1 MLIDAPTSLATV
13 TVTHPNY
20 KPTIHSG
27 SILTTYKYTIHHIKH
42 YLSTASH
49 EVQWL
54 DENQRIFGRGQ
65 GRRSTWSYLHIQD
78 RYCSN
83 LFCTLQIHSNMLGI
97 VHNCIHYPPD
107 YPLISLATISDQ
119 PYRSVSRSGLIT
131 SKSYM
136 GLSHTLNNT
145 ILKLLSPSPIPAF
158 ARSRSVWIRSGSST
172 DKQIVQ
178 DLGILFTICL
188 QILNPTVEMNI
199 LT

>member
-1 MLIDAPTSLATV
+1 MRFSGWMRTSAFLV
-13 TVTHPNY
+13 
-20 KPTIHSG
+20 G
-27 SILTTYKYTIHHIKH
+27 
-42 YLSTASH
+42 
-49 EVQWL
+49 
-54 DENQRIFGRGQ
+54 GRGGGAHGHISTSRTAITLIFFEPCRYIQTHQ
-65 GRRSTWSYLHIQD
+65 GSSIIAFITPLI
-78 RYCSN
+78 
-83 LFCTLQIHSNMLGI
+83 I
-97 VHNCIHYPPD
+97 
-107 YPLISLATISDQ
+107 PLISLATISDQ